1 MTLEEIVS
9 EIEENRKNNLSA
21 LNRELQA
28 KEKLMEKKFQ
38 EELKSIEEEYRKKS
52 SRELKS
58 FENREIDL
66 AKLESSRI
74 IQARKY
80 DLLKDGLA
88 RVSTSFAAFTSD
100 SYYQEYLARGVEI
113 AKGKLG
119 AIGEIRCRKADVA
132 AMKKI
137 AGSQVRISE
146 GNMSGGF
153 LATSPNGK
161 IEVDFTLDSL
171 FKDSTEEIEAF
182 LSSKIGEK

>member
-9 EIEENRKNNLSA
+9 EIEENRKSSLSSI
-21 LNRELQA
+21 NGELQA

-38 EELKSIEEEYRKKS
+38 EELKSIEDEYRRKS
-52 SRELKS
+52 GRDLKS

-66 AKLESSRI
+66 ANLESSRI

-88 RVSTSFAAFTSD
+88 RVSASFADFTSD
-100 SYYQEYLARGVEI
+100 SYYQEYLARGFEI
-113 AKGKLG
+113 AKGKLM
-119 AIGEIRCRKADVA
+119 AIGEIRCRKVDVA

-137 AGSQVRISE
+137 AGNQVRISE

-153 LATSPNGK
+153 LATSSNGK

-171 FKDSTEEIEAF
+171 FKDSIEEIEAF